1 MTINKLKDP
10 NRHKRAER
18 ERRRNAGFVL
28 KQVWVHKEDMEL
40 FTAMVDTLPNNSL
53 YEAPTPKRKPKMPG
67 MS

>member
-1 MTINKLKDP
+1 MKLNQIKDP

-28 KQVWVHKEDMEL
+28 KQVWVHKGDMDL
-40 FTAMVDTLPNNSL
+40 FTEMVDKLPNNDL
-53 YEAPTPKRKPKMPG
+53 YEPPVVKQKPKMPG